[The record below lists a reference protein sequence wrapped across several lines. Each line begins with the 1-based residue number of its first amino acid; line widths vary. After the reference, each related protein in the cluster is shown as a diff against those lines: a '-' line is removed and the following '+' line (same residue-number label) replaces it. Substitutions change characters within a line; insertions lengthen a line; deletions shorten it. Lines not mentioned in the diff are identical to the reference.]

1 MIYEVLVV
9 DGCMRVWTNDV
20 YNQSIDSDAV
30 RSEGNYSST
39 IVNSSSYVEN
49 LYSAVVGQE
58 IGDSTPTVFSL
69 RTWHFTETT
78 QKSNFNKEINNLL
91 LIYI

>member
-1 MIYEVLVV
+1 
-9 DGCMRVWTNDV
+9 MRVWTNDV
-20 YNQSIDSDAV
+20 YNHSIDSDAV

-58 IGDSTPTVFSL
+58 IGDSTPMVFSL

-78 QKSNFNKEINNLL
+78 QKSNFNKQN
-91 LIYI
+91 